1 MLPRSLT
8 ACKTPAP
15 LLTIALALL
24 LSGCAT
30 PISVHTMGLAD
41 SYRERTHS
49 ALDGPRLSTQTQ
61 SVLQSQNLANIW
73 KKHPEQALATLRAST
88 QAHFYTPD
96 LPSQLFALSE
106 LNYQQ
111 ARKTKDPASFMAT
124 ALYAYAY
131 LQPDAPTAERPTPY
145 DTRVQQASALYML
158 GLTGAFG
165 APVNPDSQRWTLP
178 FATLDLYAAPNA
190 RLWHGQILSDFQPT
204 ARLRVS
210 GLLNLYTTPGLGEPL
225 AAVPRTDTQPHSAFT
240 VTDKVRVPVNLSL
253 SIADPRRQVLSN
265 QITGRII
272 LTPLD
277 SATQFDQAPD
287 RPPLQ
292 YDQTAARAISLSQ
305 PEIWSSEYKG
315 FLDGRFFDNHRRS
328 QLFAIEPHQYG
339 RMPVVLIH
347 GTASSPGRWAD
358 MVNDLLQDKDISSN
372 FEFWFFSYATGN
384 PIPYSALQLRRALE
398 KTLADLGGPQA
409 DPALGQIT
417 LIGHSQ
423 GGLLAKMLTISP
435 HDRLWNGLMKR
446 PLSRLHLPER
456 TSRFL
461 ERALMPTAMPEVR
474 RDIFISTPQHGSYLA
489 GLSIAHFVGGLVT
502 FPVSIKEVTRQI
514 MNGNANAMKLDMSP
528 GRLGSVYAMS
538 PHSAF
543 MRTLASIPVV
553 PDVATHS
560 IIPVQDDSPLSEAD
574 DGVVTYESAHIP
586 DVRSELVV
594 RHSGH
599 STQANPVTIA
609 EVRRILLEQL
619 AAFHPD
625 FHPSGDVDRRNI
637 VRIGGSY
644 TPIAAAPAPAA
655 ASSP

>member
-1 MLPRSLT
+1 MPFRSLT
-8 ACKTPAP
+8 ARRAQAP
-15 LLTIALALL
+15 FLMAALAVL

-30 PISVHTMGLAD
+30 PVSVHTMGLAD

-61 SVLQSQNLANIW
+61 SVLERQNLTDTW
-73 KKHPEQALATLRAST
+73 KKHPQQALATLRAST
-88 QAHFYTPD
+88 QARFYTPD

-106 LNYQQ
+106 LNYQL
-111 ARKTKDPASFMAT
+111 ARKTQAPAAFMAT

-165 APVNPDSQRWTLP
+165 SPVNPDSQRWTLP
-178 FATLDLYAAPNA
+178 FATLDLYANPAE
-190 RLWHGQILSDFQPT
+190 RLWHGQTLSDFQPT
-204 ARLRVS
+204 ARLKVS
-210 GLLNLYTTPGLGEPL
+210 GLQNLYTTPGLGEPL
-225 AAVPRTDTQPHSAFT
+225 AAVPQSDSQPNTAFT
-240 VTDKVRVPVNLSL
+240 VTDKVRVPVNLNL
-253 SIADPRRQVLSN
+253 SIADPRRQILSDR
-265 QITGRII
+265 ITGRII

-277 SATQFDQAPD
+277 QTTQFDTKSD
-287 RPPLQ
+287 TPPLQ

-315 FLDGRFFDNHRRS
+315 FLDGRFFDNGRRS
-328 QLFAIEPHQYG
+328 QLFAIEPHQHG
-339 RMPVVLIH
+339 RMPVILIH

-358 MVNDLLQDKDISSN
+358 MVNDLLQDKDISNN

-384 PIPYSALQLRRALE
+384 PIPYSALQLRRAI
-398 KTLADLGGPQA
+398 KKALADLGGPQA

-435 HDRLWNGLMKR
+435 QDHLWNGLMKR
-446 PLSRLHLPER
+446 PLSSLDLPKR

-461 ERALMPTAMPEVR
+461 NQALMPTAMPEIR
-474 RDIFISTPQHGSYLA
+474 REIFISTPQHGSYLA
-489 GLSIAHFVGGLVT
+489 GLSIAHFIGGLVT
-502 FPVSIKEVTRQI
+502 FPVSIKDVTKQI
-514 MNGNANAMKLDMSP
+514 MNGNADAMKLDMSP

-560 IIPVQDDSPLSEAD
+560 IIPVQDDSPLNVAD

-594 RHSGH
+594 RHSSH

-619 AAFHPD
+619 AAFRPD
-625 FHPSGDVDRRNI
+625 FHPGGDVDRRNI

-644 TPIAAAPAPAA
+644 TPVGAQPETPPAA
-655 ASSP
+655 SP

>member
-1 MLPRSLT
+1 MPPRSLT
-8 ACKTPAP
+8 ASRVSAP
-15 LLTIALALL
+15 VLIATLAVM

-30 PISVHTMGLAD
+30 PVSVRTMGLAD
-41 SYRERTHS
+41 SYRERTRS
-49 ALDGPRLSTQTQ
+49 ALDGPRLSSQTQ
-61 SVLQSQNLANIW
+61 SVLASQNLTDTW
-73 KKHPEQALATLRAST
+73 KKHPQQALATLRAST

-96 LPSQLFALSE
+96 LPSQLFALAE

-111 ARKTKDPASFMAT
+111 ARKTQDPASFMAT

-131 LQPDAPTAERPTPY
+131 LQPNAPAAERPTPY

-178 FATLDLYAAPNA
+178 FATLDLYAAPDA
-190 RLWHGQILSDFQPT
+190 RLWHGQTLSDFQPT
-204 ARLRVS
+204 ARLKVS
-210 GLLNLYTTPGLGEPL
+210 GLQNLYTTPGLGEPL
-225 AAVPRTDTQPHSAFT
+225 AAIVSTDTPPNAAFT
-240 VTDKVRVPVNLSL
+240 VTDKVRVPVNLNL
-253 SIADPRRQVLSN
+253 NIADPRHQVLSN
-265 QITGRII
+265 QITGRIV
-272 LTPLD
+272 LTPID
-277 SATQFDQAPD
+277 QTTQFDTKPNQ
-287 RPPLQ
+287 PPLQ

-315 FLDGRFFDNHRRS
+315 FLDGRFFDSGRRS
-328 QLFAIEPHQYG
+328 QLFAIEPHQHG

-358 MVNDLLQDKDISSN
+358 MVNDLLQDKDISNN

-384 PIPYSALQLRRALE
+384 PIPYSALQLRRAL
-398 KTLADLGGPQA
+398 KKALSDLGGPQA

-423 GGLLAKMLTISP
+423 GGLLAKMLTITP

-446 PLSRLHLPER
+446 PLSSLDLPER
-456 TSRFL
+456 TRRFL
-461 ERALMPTAMPEVR
+461 EQALMPTAMPEIR
-474 RDIFISTPQHGSYLA
+474 QDIFISTPQHGSYLA
-489 GLSIAHFVGGLVT
+489 GLSIAHFIGGLVT
-502 FPVSIKEVTRQI
+502 FPVSVKDMTQQI
-514 MNGNANAMKLDMSP
+514 MAGNADAMKLDMSP

-538 PHSAF
+538 PNSSF

-553 PDVATHS
+553 PDVITHS

-574 DGVVTYESAHIP
+574 DGVVTYESAHIAG
-586 DVRSELVV
+586 VRSELVV
-594 RHSGH
+594 RHSSH

-619 AAFHPD
+619 ADFHAD
-625 FHPSGDVDRRNI
+625 FHPGGDVDRRNI

-644 TPIAAAPAPAA
+644 TPVSDTPPAHAP
-655 ASSP
+655 

>member
-1 MLPRSLT
+1 MPPRSLT
-8 ACKTPAP
+8 ARRIPVP
-15 LLTIALALL
+15 LLTLALAVL
-24 LSGCAT
+24 LSGCVT
-30 PISVHTMGLAD
+30 PISVHTMGLTD

-61 SVLQSQNLANIW
+61 SVLESQNLTDTW
-73 KKHPEQALATLRAST
+73 KKHPQQALATLRAST

-96 LPSQLFALSE
+96 LASQLFALSE

-111 ARKTKDPASFMAT
+111 ARKTKDPALFMAA

-145 DTRVQQASALYML
+145 DSHVQQASALYML

-178 FATLDLYAAPNA
+178 FATLDLYADPNA

-210 GLLNLYTTPGLGEPL
+210 GLRNLYTTPGLGEPL
-225 AAVPRTDTQPHSAFT
+225 AAVPHTDTQPRSAFT
-240 VTDKVRVPVNLSL
+240 VTDKVRVPVNLNL
-253 SIADPRRQVLSN
+253 SIVDPRRQVLSS

-277 SATQFDQAPD
+277 SATQFDQTPD

-315 FLDGRFFDNHRRS
+315 FLDGRFFDNRRRS

-358 MVNDLLQDKDISSN
+358 MVNDLLQDKDISNN

-384 PIPYSALQLRRALE
+384 PIPYSALQLRHALE
-398 KTLADLGGPQA
+398 KALADLGGPQA

-446 PLSRLHLPER
+446 PLSSLHLPER
-456 TSRFL
+456 TSLFL
-461 ERALMPTAMPEVR
+461 DQALMPTAMPEVR

-489 GLSIAHFVGGLVT
+489 GLSIAHFIGGLVT
-502 FPVSIKEVTRQI
+502 FPVSIQDITKQI
-514 MNGNANAMKLDMSP
+514 MNGNANAMKLDMNP

-574 DGVVTYESAHIP
+574 DGVVTYKSAHIP

-644 TPIAAAPAPAA
+644 TPIAAAPKTAPVP
-655 ASSP
+655 SP